1 MAFKM
6 DPNDLRGIEVWYK
19 SYRKWVEEG
28 RPQKY
33 TEEEKDELYKKYK
46 VGPYSETKDKVY
58 RYNEIVKEIQQRN
71 IDGYKLKVYTW
82 VKRNHPHMAHLSW
95 EQLVEQGVHTQMY
108 TGKKK
113 AEHLEEE
120 LQDIDFM

>member
-19 SYRKWVEEG
+19 SYREWIKAG
-28 RPQKY
+28 RPEKY
-33 TEEEKDELYKKYK
+33 TEEEKDAIYKRCK
-46 VGPYSETKDKVY
+46 VGPYSESKDKVY

-82 VKRNHPHMAHLSW
+82 VKRNHPHKAHLSW
-95 EQLVEQGVHTQMY
+95 EELVEQGVHTQMY

>member
-6 DPNDLRGIEVWYK
+6 DPNDLRGIEVWYRE
-19 SYRKWVEEG
+19 YREWVKKG
-28 RPQKY
+28 RPEKY
-33 TEEEKDELYKKYK
+33 TKEEKDALYKKYK
-46 VGPYSETKDKVY
+46 VGPYSESKDKVY

-82 VKRNHPHMAHLSW
+82 VKRNHPHKAHLSW
-95 EQLVEQGVHTQMY
+95 EELVEQGVHTQMY

-113 AEHLEEE
+113 EEHLEEE
-120 LQDIDFM
+120 LEDIDFM